1 LSSGPRSVSRETLAA
16 TNPPQWRPPLTPDE
30 QNVLEEAYAEA
41 VQLGFLGPRELERLW
56 ERHLDDAF
64 GLAAI
69 RRPQPGERW
78 ADLGSGAGLPGLPL
92 AIAYRSTSFTLVD
105 AQQRRLDW
113 VASTA
118 ARLRLTNLTVIHA
131 RLEDYARGPAR
142 ATFDVA
148 TARALGALPVVAEL
162 GLPLLVI
169 GGQLLVP
176 RGQPGDDELEQ
187 AGVAC
192 QQLGGSLEGVIP
204 NPSSPIDRV
213 GFVVIMAKIAATS
226 PRFPRRSGVPARAP
240 LGQLRKHSAS

>member
-1 LSSGPRSVSRETLAA
+1 LAA
-16 TNPPQWRPPLTPDE
+16 AEPSKWRPFLTADE
-30 QNVLEEAYAEA
+30 RKILEDAYAEA
-41 VQLGFLGPRELERLW
+41 VRLGFLGPKELERLW

-69 RRPQPGERW
+69 RQPQPRERW

-92 AIAYRSTSFTLVD
+92 AIAHRSTSFTLID

-118 ARLRLTNLTVIHA
+118 AALRLTNLTVVHA
-131 RLEDYARGPAR
+131 RLEDFARGTAR
-142 ATFDVA
+142 GSFEMA

-162 GLPLLVI
+162 GLPLLRI

-176 RGQPGDDELEQ
+176 RGQPDDDELDQ
-187 AGVAC
+187 AVAAC
-192 QQLGGSLEGVIP
+192 QQLGGRLDGVIP
-204 NPSSPIDRV
+204 NPSSPIDRI

-226 PRFPRRSGVPARAP
+226 PRFPRRSGVPARTP
-240 LGQLRKHSAS
+240 LGQLRKHNGS

>member
-1 LSSGPRSVSRETLAA
+1 MAVAD
-16 TNPPQWRPPLTPDE
+16 PPWRPSLTAGQRATLE
-30 QNVLEEAYAEA
+30 QAYAEA
-41 VQLGFLGPRELERLW
+41 VRLGFLGPKELDRLW

-64 GLAAI
+64 GMAAI

-92 AIAYRSTSFTLVD
+92 AIAHRAASFTLID

-113 VASTA
+113 VTSTA
-118 ARLRLTNLTVIHA
+118 AKLGLTNLSVVHA
-131 RLEDYARGPAR
+131 RLEDYGRGPAR
-142 ATFDVA
+142 EAFDVA

-162 GLPLLVI
+162 GLPLLKI

-176 RGQPGDDELEQ
+176 RGQPDADELEQ
-187 AGVAC
+187 VAVAC
-192 QQLGGSLEGVIP
+192 DQVGGRLDGVVP

-226 PRFPRRSGVPARAP
+226 PRFPRRSGVPARSP
-240 LGQLRKHSAS
+240 LGQLRKHGSS

>member
-1 LSSGPRSVSRETLAA
+1 LAVA
-16 TNPPQWRPPLTPDE
+16 DPSQWRPSLTTDDRAA
-30 QNVLEEAYAEA
+30 LERAYAEA
-41 VQLGFLGPRELERLW
+41 VRLGFLGPKELGRLW

-69 RRPQPGERW
+69 RRPRPDERW

-92 AIAYRSTSFTLVD
+92 AIAHQSTSFTLID

-113 VASTA
+113 VTATA
-118 ARLRLTNLTVIHA
+118 AELGLTNLTVVHA
-131 RLEDYARGPAR
+131 RLEDYGRGPAR
-142 ATFDVA
+142 ESFDVA

-162 GLPLLVI
+162 GLPLLNV

-176 RGQPGDDELEQ
+176 RGQPDAEELEQ
-187 AGVAC
+187 LAVAC
-192 QQLGGSLEGVIP
+192 DHVGGRLDGVVP

-226 PRFPRRSGVPARAP
+226 PRFPRRSGVPARSP
-240 LGQLRKHSAS
+240 LGQLPKYGGG

>member
-1 LSSGPRSVSRETLAA
+1 L
-16 TNPPQWRPPLTPDE
+16 
-30 QNVLEEAYAEA
+30 
-41 VQLGFLGPRELERLW
+41 
-56 ERHLDDAF
+56 
-64 GLAAI
+64 I
-69 RRPQPGERW
+69 
-78 ADLGSGAGLPGLPL
+78 
-92 AIAYRSTSFTLVD
+92 D

-118 ARLRLTNLTVIHA
+118 AELRLTNLAVVHA
-131 RLEDYARGPAR
+131 RLEDYARSPAR
-142 ATFDVA
+142 AAFDVA

-162 GLPLLVI
+162 GLPLLKI

-187 AGVAC
+187 AAAAC
-192 QQLGGSLEGVIP
+192 GQLGGRLDRVVP

>member
-1 LSSGPRSVSRETLAA
+1 LAA
-16 TNPPQWRPPLTPDE
+16 ADPSKWRPALTADE
-30 QNVLEEAYAEA
+30 RKVLEQAYTDA
-41 VQLGFLGPRELERLW
+41 VRLGFLGPKELERLW

-69 RRPQPGERW
+69 REPQPGERW

-92 AIAYRSTSFTLVD
+92 AIAHQSTSFTLID

-118 ARLRLTNLTVIHA
+118 AELRLTNLAVVHA
-131 RLEDYARGPAR
+131 RLEDYARSPAR
-142 ATFDVA
+142 AAFDVA

-162 GLPLLVI
+162 GLPLLKI

-187 AGVAC
+187 AAAAC
-192 QQLGGSLEGVIP
+192 GQLGGRLDGVVP

-226 PRFPRRSGVPARAP
+226 PRFPRRSGVPARTP
-240 LGQLRKHSAS
+240 LGQLHKHNGS

>member
-1 LSSGPRSVSRETLAA
+1 MTADERKTLE
-16 TNPPQWRPPLTPDE
+16 D
-30 QNVLEEAYAEA
+30 AYAEA
-41 VQLGFLGPRELERLW
+41 VRLGFLGPKELERLW

-69 RRPQPGERW
+69 RQPQPGERW

-92 AIAYRSTSFTLVD
+92 AIAHRSTSFTLID

-118 ARLRLTNLTVIHA
+118 AALRLTNLTVVHA
-131 RLEDYARGPAR
+131 RLEDFARGTAR
-142 ATFDVA
+142 GSFEVA

-162 GLPLLVI
+162 GLPLLKI

-176 RGQPGDDELEQ
+176 RGQPADDELDQ
-187 AGVAC
+187 VVAAC
-192 QQLGGSLEGVIP
+192 QQLGGRLDGVIP

-226 PRFPRRSGVPARAP
+226 PRFPRRSGVPTRTP
-240 LGQLRKHSAS
+240 LGQLRKHNGS

>member
-1 LSSGPRSVSRETLAA
+1 LAA
-16 TNPPQWRPPLTPDE
+16 ADPSKWRPRLTPDE
-30 QNVLEEAYAEA
+30 QNILEGAYAEA

-56 ERHLDDAF
+56 ERHLDVAF

-69 RRPQPGERW
+69 RAPQPGEHW

-92 AIAYRSTSFTLVD
+92 AIAHRSTSFTLVD

-118 ARLRLTNLTVIHA
+118 ARLGLTNLTVVHA

-162 GLPLLVI
+162 GLPLLEI

-176 RGQPGDDELEQ
+176 RGRPGDDELEQ
-187 AGVAC
+187 AAVAC

-204 NPSSPIDRV
+204 NPSSPIDPV
-213 GFVVIMAKIAATS
+213 GFVVIMAKIAATP
-226 PRFPRRSGVPARAP
+226 PRFPRRSGVPARIP

>member
-1 LSSGPRSVSRETLAA
+1 LAVA
-16 TNPPQWRPPLTPDE
+16 DPSQWRPSLTTDE
-30 QNVLEEAYAEA
+30 RGTLEHAYAEA
-41 VQLGFLGPRELERLW
+41 VRLGFLGPKELERLW

-92 AIAYRSTSFTLVD
+92 AIAHRSTSFTLID

-113 VASTA
+113 VTSTA
-118 ARLRLTNLTVIHA
+118 AKLRLTNLTVAHT
-131 RLEDYARGPAR
+131 RLEDYGRGSARES
-142 ATFDVA
+142 FDVA

-162 GLPLLVI
+162 GLPLLKI

-176 RGQPGDDELEQ
+176 RGQPDVKELEQ
-187 AGVAC
+187 VAAAC
-192 QQLGGSLEGVIP
+192 AEVGGRLDGVIP

-226 PRFPRRSGVPARAP
+226 PRFPRRSGVPARSP
-240 LGQLRKHSAS
+240 LG